1 MFRDIATLEGR
12 SPERPF
18 FMQKQPL
25 CKPQKSTLPALD
37 FIVVSCIILYRV
49 QVFLQSIN
57 QSLQQEAIMATKG
70 KMGYRI
76 NLQKPRDKD
85 ILNRNRESRLAMF
98 IVALVVIVGAPTAL
112 VGWWGSMADYPNLGI
127 LIGFG
132 IGGWFASRIIP
143 DRMVI
148 YNPEWTGYVT
158 QNMFKGTMIPYGP
171 GLHFSHLW
179 EERNKAGNYSLKVIT
194 RPLEAS
200 ISTKTSKVVVKG
212 EYEYAIYLARIE
224 NAIGVGESTI
234 EDGLTAFIESFL
246 ISKCDHK
253 DAETVRGMIVELNN
267 ALANEFMDTENAGKK
282 PSHFE
287 ETYGFVTVSIVIDN
301 IAFPAAVQE
310 TRDAID
316 KAVQLHKVVA
326 SMYGITPK
334 ALAKKLSQKEISVK
348 DYNTML
354 NRAMA
359 ASGNAKMDVHVIEAD
374 IPAIIAELAKK
385 VTTTKGGTS

>member
-1 MFRDIATLEGR
+1 
-12 SPERPF
+12 
-18 FMQKQPL
+18 
-25 CKPQKSTLPALD
+25 
-37 FIVVSCIILYRV
+37 
-49 QVFLQSIN
+49 
-57 QSLQQEAIMATKG
+57 MAQAKG

-76 NLQKPRDKD
+76 NLQRPKD
-85 ILNRNRESRLAMF
+85 SDVSRVRWTRWVMF
-98 IVALVVIVGAPTAL
+98 VGALVCIIGAPTAL
-112 VGWWGSMADYPNLGI
+112 IGWWGSMADYPNLGI

-132 IGGWFASRIIP
+132 VGGWFASRIIP

-179 EERNKAGNYSLKVIT
+179 EERNKAGNYSLKVVT
-194 RPLEAS
+194 RPFETS

-212 EYEYAIYLARIE
+212 EYEYAICLARIE
-224 NAIGVGESTI
+224 SAIGVGESTI

-246 ISKCDHK
+246 ISKCDHA
-253 DAETVRGMIVELNN
+253 DAEEVRGMIVGLNDD
-267 ALANEFMDTENAGKK
+267 LADEFMDTENAGKK

-287 ETYGFVTVSIVIDN
+287 ENYGFVTVSIVIDN
-301 IAFPAAVQE
+301 IAFPEAVQK

-316 KAVQLHKVVA
+316 EAVQLHQVVA
-326 SMYGITPK
+326 AMYGITPK
-334 ALAKKLSQKEISVK
+334 ALARKLSQKEISVK

-359 ASGNAKMDVHVIEAD
+359 ASDNAKMDIHVIEAD
-374 IPAIIAELAKK
+374 IPAIVAELAKK
-385 VTTTKGGTS
+385 FTTTKGGK